1 MKVVLQRVSSAAVSV
16 EGKEVS
22 SIQMGFLVLVG
33 IEKEDGLE
41 DLRWLSRK
49 ITQMRVFRD
58 ENGRMNAALKEAD
71 GALLVVSQ
79 FTLQAST
86 KKGNRPSY
94 VKAADPSI
102 SMPLYEAF
110 VAQLEQDMGRSVQ
123 TGIFGADMQVSSVND
138 GPVTLVID
146 SKLKR

>member
-58 ENGRMNAALKEAD
+58 ENGRMNAALKEVD